1 MCRQVG
7 SFHQVFLVYLVGF
20 SQEKILFAVLY
31 IFFFCML
38 SSGIGLFMFFFFPKG
53 FSSLCCVAELSSEMA
68 HCLVLISSGVSMSA
82 SIAFVKA
89 FLLDYKKL
97 E

>member
-31 IFFFCML
+31 IFFL
-38 SSGIGLFMFFFFPKG
+38 HVILWDWLVYVFFFPKG